1 MENLREKEVNVGDCR
16 VETNRAVLQGHVLT
30 GLEFSHK
37 SYGESFYLFEMGVY
51 RKSGYIDEIKVIIS
65 ERLLWKVDIE
75 VNDRIKIEGQV
86 RTYNEEVEGKSRLNV
101 MVFARSIDA
110 LEDYEEEKNDIYLEG
125 FICKAPIQRVSP
137 LGRNICDVMLAVN
150 RMYNKSDYIP
160 CIVWGRN
167 AAYAGNLEVGTKLK
181 ISGRMQSREYKKHD
195 SEGRT
200 IIKTAYEVSVLKIEE

>member
-1 MENLREKEVNVGDCR
+1 MEKIREAELNIGDSR
-16 VETNRAVLQGHVLT
+16 METNRAVLQGKVLS

-37 SYGESFYLFEMGVY
+37 SYGEAFYLFEMGIY

-65 ERLLWKVDIE
+65 ERLLWKISIE
-75 VNDRIKIEGQV
+75 VGDRIKIEGQV

-101 MVFARSIDA
+101 MVFARNIDE
-110 LEDYEEEKNDIYLEG
+110 LQEYEEDKNDIYLEG
-125 FICKAPIQRVSP
+125 FICKPPIQRVSP

-200 IIKTAYEVSVLKIEE
+200 LVKTAYEVSVLKIDE